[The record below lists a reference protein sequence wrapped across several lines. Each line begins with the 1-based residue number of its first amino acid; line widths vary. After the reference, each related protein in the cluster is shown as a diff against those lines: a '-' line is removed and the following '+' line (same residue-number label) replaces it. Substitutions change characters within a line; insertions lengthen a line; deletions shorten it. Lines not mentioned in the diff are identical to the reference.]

1 MLHTNNPMRRA
12 GWITAAGLGCWMLLV
27 TGNGLSPS
35 PESANGRRRAPFA
48 TPTRLATWSDPIS
61 ALDGPREEEP
71 MSVPQPLNDPIAG
84 LNDVIDEIDS
94 AAADALDATLSP
106 EDRMAADMAAL
117 ARNQQRLLDD
127 LATLREELKRDDPAV
142 EWKQRFETFQRI
154 VTQLAAVEPGLTGA
168 VAELQGEIAQMRV
181 ALESLDQP
189 IGVEVEPELL
199 TTKLYRLVRVRKEEL
214 QPLIEKLLT
223 PGIGLWAAAEN
234 AEEQSTA
241 ILVRDR
247 PEAIGQVD
255 RLISELDRPLFNI
268 ELDVSTL
275 SIDMETRKP
284 LSEPRGLSPGLIRR
298 DGKSFLILESLLF
311 PDSAA
316 PDCDEWLE
324 PLVDDGRGP
333 RRLDRSRSSQRV
345 IRITPR
351 VTH

>member
-1 MLHTNNPMRRA
+1 MSIAQTLIDPV
-12 GWITAAGLGCWMLLV
+12 AGL
-27 TGNGLSPS
+27 
-35 PESANGRRRAPFA
+35 
-48 TPTRLATWSDPIS
+48 D
-61 ALDGPREEEP
+61 
-71 MSVPQPLNDPIAG
+71 
-84 LNDVIDEIDS
+84 DVIDEIDS

-106 EDRMAADMAAL
+106 EDRMAADMVAL
-117 ARNQQRLLDD
+117 AKNQQRLLDD
-127 LATLREELKRDDPAV
+127 LAALREELRRDDPAV
-142 EWKQRFETFQRI
+142 EWKQRLETFQRI

-181 ALESLDQP
+181 VLESLDQP
-189 IGVEVEPELL
+189 IAGEVEPELL
-199 TTKLYRLVRVRKEEL
+199 TTKLYRLVRVRKDAL
-214 QPLIEKLLT
+214 QPLIENLLT

-234 AEEQSTA
+234 AEEQSTT

-255 RLISELDRPLFNI
+255 RLITELDRPLFNI

-275 SIDMETRKP
+275 AIDTETRKP
-284 LSEPRGLSPGLIRR
+284 LSEPRSLSPGLIRW
-298 DGKSFLILESLLF
+298 DGKSFLIPESLLF

-333 RRLDRSRSSQRV
+333 RRLDHSRSSQRV